1 MSLPVWRIV
10 SMTTSRLT
18 MCRPSPHRAMRAALI
33 ALTAAIALRSM
44 HGTCTRP
51 ATGSQVSPSECSIA
65 ISAAFSTCCGVP
77 PRACASPAAAIAEAD
92 PTSPWQ
98 PTSAPAMDA
107 FVLMSAPI
115 AVAARR
121 NSCTRARRRAA
132 HSSTDEAGA
141 SSPGSAPSSGAGAE
155 AGGVIRMWHS
165 GARAPSC
172 VAGPAATPG
181 AEPVSGQCVTR

>member
-1 MSLPVWRIV
+1 
-10 SMTTSRLT
+10 
-18 MCRPSPHRAMRAALI
+18 MRAALI

-77 PRACASPAAAIAEAD
+77 PSAWARPAAAIAEAD

-107 FVLMSAPI
+107 FVLISAPM
-115 AVAARR
+115 AVAASR

-132 HSSTDEAGA
+132 HPSTDEAVA
-141 SSPGSAPSSGAGAE
+141 SSPESVHSASESAEGLGVMRMWRSGWTAPSS
-155 AGGVIRMWHS
+155 
-165 GARAPSC
+165 

-181 AEPVSGQCVTR
+181 TEPVSGQCVTR